1 LTGRAAFL
9 YDPCVLRVG
18 ATTAAAS
25 VIALCSIAVSAC
37 GEDNGFVGSVD
48 LGSDVVPPEVVLD
61 EETFVCVIQPEVLT
75 RHSCASGEGESGSCH
90 ASRSALR
97 LVDAPEEPP
106 CNGENQVIGSVPES
120 YMRNFEAVRFAVQA
134 DPESSPLYLRPTG
147 RAAHPRVIFGADDPA
162 AELIA
167 SWIAQGTR

>member
-9 YDPCVLRVG
+9 YDPCVLRARV
-18 ATTAAAS
+18 TTAAS
-25 VIALCSIAVSAC
+25 VIALCSIAVAAC
-37 GEDNGFVGSVD
+37 GEDNGFAGSID
-48 LGSDVVPPEVVLD
+48 LGSDIVPPEVVLD
-61 EETFVCVIQPEVLT
+61 EEIFVCVIQPDVLS
-75 RHSCASGEGESGSCH
+75 RHSCATGEGGENGSCH
-90 ASRSALR
+90 TSRSALR
-97 LVDAPEEPP
+97 LIDAPEDPP

-167 SWIAQGTR
+167 SWIAQGTQ

>member
-1 LTGRAAFL
+1 M
-9 YDPCVLRVG
+9 
-18 ATTAAAS
+18 TTAAAS
-25 VIALCSIAVSAC
+25 LIALCSSAC
-37 GEDNGFVGSVD
+37 GADNGFAGSVD

-75 RHSCASGEGESGSCH
+75 RHSCATGEGGENGSCH
-90 ASRSALR
+90 TSRSALR
-97 LVDAPEEPP
+97 LADAPEDAP
-106 CNGENQVIGSVPES
+106 CNAEGEVVGSVPES
-120 YMRNFEAVRFAVQA
+120 YMRNFKAVSFAVQA
-134 DPESSPLYLRPTG
+134 DPESSPLYLRPIG

>member
-1 LTGRAAFL
+1 MALG
-9 YDPCVLRVG
+9 
-18 ATTAAAS
+18 TAL
-25 VIALCSIAVSAC
+25 ALGC
-37 GEDNGFVGSVD
+37 GEDNGFVGSID

-75 RHSCASGEGESGSCH
+75 RHSCAGGMAGEAGSCH

-97 LVDAPEEPP
+97 LLDAPEDAP
-106 CNGENQVIGSVPES
+106 CNAQDQVVGPVPES

-134 DPESSPLYLRPTG
+134 DPESSPLYLRPIG

-162 AELIA
+162 AERIA
-167 SWIAQGTR
+167 AWIAQGAR

>member
-1 LTGRAAFL
+1 MMDRLRACAN
-9 YDPCVLRVG
+9 
-18 ATTAAAS
+18 TS
-25 VIALCSIAVSAC
+25 
-37 GEDNGFVGSVD
+37 DNGFVGSVD
-48 LGSDVVPPEVVLD
+48 LGSDIVPPEVVLD

-75 RHSCASGEGESGSCH
+75 RHSCATGMNGESGSCH
-90 ASRSALR
+90 TSRSALR
-97 LVDAPEEPP
+97 LVDASDDDPP
-106 CNGENQVIGSVPES
+106 CNAENQVVGPVPES

-167 SWIAQGTR
+167 DWIAQGTQ

>member
-1 LTGRAAFL
+1 MRSERLLCLCA
-9 YDPCVLRVG
+9 VLL
-18 ATTAAAS
+18 A
-25 VIALCSIAVSAC
+25 SAC
-37 GEDNGFVGSVD
+37 GNTSENGFVGSVD
-48 LGSDVVPPEVVLD
+48 LGSDIVPPEVLLD

-75 RHSCASGEGESGSCH
+75 RHSCASGQGGESGSCH
-90 ASRSALR
+90 TSRSALR
-97 LVDAPEEPP
+97 LIDAPEDPP
-106 CNGENQVIGSVPES
+106 CNAENQVIGPVPES

-167 SWIAQGTR
+167 TWIAQGAQ

>member
-1 LTGRAAFL
+1 M
-9 YDPCVLRVG
+9 
-18 ATTAAAS
+18 
-25 VIALCSIAVSAC
+25 IAC
-37 GEDNGFVGSVD
+37 GIACGDTSENGFVGSID
-48 LGSDVVPPEVVLD
+48 LGSDIVPPEVVLD

-75 RHSCASGEGESGSCH
+75 RHMCASGMNGESGGCH
-90 ASRSALR
+90 SSRSALR
-97 LVDAPEEPP
+97 LVNAPEDPP
-106 CNGENQVIGSVPES
+106 CNAENQVVGPVPES

-167 SWIAQGTR
+167 SWIAQGTQ